1 MGKKE
6 MPPSSNRESK
16 KLISTSDEGSERTCV
31 SYNPSEKSITV
42 SPSKRNKK
50 SISSSPDKKSKKPS
64 PSYSVEAFIDKKVKK
79 STMGFPIAPRKSTSA
94 LLRKTRDNN
103 ESSLSKKLPIES
115 TTVSP
120 SRRSK
125 RLVSSTPNKKSKKP
139 SSSTKSTQRMPKK
152 STSAL
157 PINIRNDDQA
167 SLPENIQVK
176 SSPNAKRSRKIP
188 NSRKKKKSSP
198 MFGVLNQK

>member
-64 PSYSVEAFIDKKVKK
+64 PSYSVEAFI
-79 STMGFPIAPRKSTSA
+79 
-94 LLRKTRDNN
+94 
-103 ESSLSKKLPIES
+103 
-115 TTVSP
+115 
-120 SRRSK
+120 
-125 RLVSSTPNKKSKKP
+125 NKKSKKP
-139 SSSTKSTQRMPKK
+139 SSSTKSTKRMPKK